1 MNLTSNALTR
11 ERLDTAE
18 GILGVNLPA
27 KPMYFELEIKEPPP
41 ILILAINPREMNLDF
56 TKKVVQNRNRPS
68 IRDKAAYILNYDF
81 DELDVM
87 SCSGTSAM
95 FYGNYGLTA
104 FQRTNA
110 LAYRNFRSLIEIYRN
125 NGRNYHTRLNN
136 NSLLTGGSGLIKSV
150 GRVIIAFDDNIYR
163 GSFDSFS
170 VEDNEMK
177 PFNLSFN
184 FSFTISNTVDVRR

>member
-11 ERLDTAE
+11 ERLDATE

-41 ILILAINPREMNLDF
+41 VLILAINPREMNLEF
-56 TKKVVQNRNRPS
+56 TKKVVQSRNRPS
-68 IRDKAAYILNYDF
+68 TRDSAAYILNYDF

-87 SCSGTSAM
+87 SCSGSSAM
-95 FYGNYGLTA
+95 FYSNYGLTS
-104 FQRTNA
+104 FSRTNT

-125 NGRNYHTRLNN
+125 NGRNYNNRPNN
-136 NSLLTGGSGLIKSV
+136 NTLLTGGSGLIKSV

-170 VEDNEMK
+170 VEDNETK

-184 FSFTISNTVDVRR
+184 FAFTISNTIDVRQ